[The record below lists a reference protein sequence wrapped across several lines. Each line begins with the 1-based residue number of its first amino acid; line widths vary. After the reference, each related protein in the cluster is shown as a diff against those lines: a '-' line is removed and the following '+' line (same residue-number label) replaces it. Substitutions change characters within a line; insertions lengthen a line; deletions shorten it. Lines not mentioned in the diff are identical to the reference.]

1 MSDSKFM
8 QEFRH
13 KVIPLRECAVRPAE
27 PTWEENNGVVKFTQT
42 RTQPLRLVLL
52 KLAENSYVVMLCDEK
67 WTPAPQGPCNSVQE
81 FSNEMAANL
90 TFEATAVLFSQ
101 AGWVVIEQHH
111 VRFLVD
117 RPNDFVKVQFDN
129 GY

>member
-1 MSDSKFM
+1 MSDSELM

-13 KVIPLRECAVRPAE
+13 KVTPLRECAVRPAE
-27 PTWEENNGVVKFTQT
+27 PTWEENNGVVRFIQT

-52 KLAENSYVVMLCDEK
+52 KLAENSYVVMLCDEE

-90 TFEATAVLFSQ
+90 AFEATAGLCIR
-101 AGWVVIEQHH
+101 AGWVVMEQYH
-111 VRFLVD
+111 VRVLVD
-117 RPNDFVKVQFDN
+117 RPNDFVKVQFDSE
-129 GY
+129 Y